1 MDSNHIQ
8 ITDDFIDDTPPNAQP
23 GSSGPSREYI
33 SWRDFNTG
41 SKTAYD
47 DVIHRWQQRA
57 SLRESG
63 GAGGSNNDDT
73 THRHQEQ
80 AARHGPSGDESL
92 LTSRVGKSPTEDDYP
107 LWRIRCRVSLE
118 SVTIN

>member
-8 ITDDFIDDTPPNAQP
+8 ITDDFIDDTLPNAQP

-33 SWRDFNTG
+33 SWRDFSSG
-41 SKTAYD
+41 STTAYD

-57 SLRESG
+57 SLR
-63 GAGGSNNDDT
+63 GAGGSNNNDT
-73 THRHQEQ
+73 SHCHQDQ
-80 AARHGPSGDESL
+80 AARIGPSGDESL